1 MYQGYNVHKTHQKA
15 AWNIWQGIC
24 RSPEDA
30 VRVLEDGVDVSL
42 VEEQSA
48 VGQSIQRAELA
59 IIRTGPF
66 ADIVS

>member
-1 MYQGYNVHKTHQKA
+1 MYTEHTHTGGCVQA
-15 AWNIWQGIC
+15 IR

-30 VRVLEDGVDVSL
+30 ESVLTDRADGRL
-42 VEEQSA
+42 AEEQSA

>member
-1 MYQGYNVHKTHQKA
+1 MYTIHTRGLVCTA
-15 AWNIWQGIC
+15 LIC

-30 VRVLEDGVDVSL
+30 VWPECVLESDGDVRL
-42 VEEQSA
+42 VGEQSA